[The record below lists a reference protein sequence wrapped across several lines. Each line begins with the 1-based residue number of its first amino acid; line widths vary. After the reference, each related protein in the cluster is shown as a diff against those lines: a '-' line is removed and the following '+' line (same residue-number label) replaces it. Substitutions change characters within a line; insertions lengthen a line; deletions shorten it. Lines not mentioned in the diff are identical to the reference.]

1 MNQVK
6 NQSQVNEVT
15 LEDLRRLG
23 RQGGVTAR
31 LDDGSTVLLR
41 ARFGTVKRKGYIA
54 GTLTDVD
61 VIVDFVKIYSQIRT
75 IKQKDVLIARRIGQ
89 GSNAKLILTGNG
101 YKKG

>member
-23 RQGGVTAR
+23 RLGGVTAR
-31 LDDGSTVLLR
+31 LEDGSTVLLR
-41 ARFGTVKRKGYIA
+41 ERFGTVKRKGYVA

-61 VIVDFVKIYSQIRT
+61 VIVDYVKIYSQIRT
-75 IKQKDVLIARRIGQ
+75 IKQKDTLIARRSGQ
-89 GSNAKLILTGNG
+89 GAHSKLLLTGKG
-101 YKKG
+101 YKRG